1 MKTTVAI
8 RKKLNK
14 EFSKL
19 IKKNGSC
26 YFDKQLPVAE
36 INECLKKHEFE
47 LLDDDGT
54 KFCAFFCGN
63 HGKTYINYGK
73 ENDIVGDSIIVFSW
87 YKMPSGR
94 YEIIVYVS

>member
-14 EFSKL
+14 EISKM
-19 IKKNGSC
+19 IKKNGGC
-26 YFDKQLPVAE
+26 YFDKLPIAQ
-36 INECLKKHEFE
+36 INDCLKKYDFE
-47 LLDDDGT
+47 LLNEDGT
-54 KFCAFFCGN
+54 KFCAFFCGD

-94 YEIIVYVS
+94 YEITTYIS